1 MRQEGSQSNTSN
13 PTGTGGSNTAGIIGD
28 ATPLSVQNMDDI
40 HHHLHS
46 QNSQTLSFSDMY

>member
-13 PTGTGGSNTAGIIGD
+13 PSGPNGPNASGIIGD
-28 ATPLSVQNMDDI
+28 ATPLSVQSMDDI